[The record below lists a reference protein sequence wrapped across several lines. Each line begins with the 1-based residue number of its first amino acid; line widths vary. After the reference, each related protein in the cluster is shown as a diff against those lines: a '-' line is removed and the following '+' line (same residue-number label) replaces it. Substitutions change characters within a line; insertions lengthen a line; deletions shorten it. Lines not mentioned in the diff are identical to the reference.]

1 MSNAQKSALI
11 QSLANFQAN
20 AIDDNEQLA
29 GKALPCHVVSVDGAI
44 VTVQFDILPSV
55 ATLPQITIPVF
66 GFEYVRYPIQV
77 GDKGMTIP
85 ASVSLRG
92 VSGLGTGMADMSRP
106 PSLTALFFMPV
117 ANVGWASVDPEVLT
131 MYGPGGVLARTTDG
145 SASVA
150 VEPEVVTVKAK
161 TIRLEAG
168 EIILAGAISQEA
180 TEGSSTEASLIG
192 PLTVQKDAIINGIS
206 SSGHNHDIE
215 GVQSGGSTKTS
226 TKPNAG

>member
-20 AIDDNEQLA
+20 AIDSNEKIT
-29 GKALPCHVVSVDGAI
+29 GKALPCHVVAVEGAI

-55 ATLPQITIPVF
+55 ATLPQVTIPVF
-66 GFEYVRYPIQV
+66 GFEYIRYPIQI
-77 GDKGMTIP
+77 GDKGVTIP

-92 VSGLGTGMADMSRP
+92 VSGLGVGIADMSRP
-106 PSLTALFFMPV
+106 PSLTALFFMPI
-117 ANVGWASVDPEVLT
+117 ANADWSKEDPDKLT
-131 MYGPGGVLARTTDG
+131 LYGPSGVLAKTTGG
-145 SASVA
+145 SSSINIETNVI
-150 VEPEVVTVKAK
+150 TLKAA
-161 TIRLEAG
+161 TIRLEADN
-168 EIILAGAISQEA
+168 IILAGPISQEA
-180 TEGSSTEASLIG
+180 KEGGSTEASLIG

-206 SSGHNHDIE
+206 SSGHDHDID